1 MHELS
6 VIQSVL
12 DIVIEHAKKNNAKK
26 VKKINLEIGEL
37 SGFIPEWIQTY
48 FDFVS
53 KDTIASEA
61 KLVIK
66 KVDAK
71 LKCRECSKEFGVKKD
86 KLDFTCPKCKSSDIE
101 LLSGREYFIKS
112 IEVD

>member
-12 DIVIEHAKKNNAKK
+12 DIVIDYATKANAKQ
-26 VKKINLEIGEL
+26 VKQINLEIGEL
-37 SGFIPEWIQTY
+37 SGFIPEWIQNY

-53 KDTIASEA
+53 KDTISEKA
-61 KLVIK
+61 KLNIK
-66 KVDAK
+66 QIPAK
-71 LKCRECSKEFGVKKD
+71 FKCLECKKEFGIKKG
-86 KLDFTCPKCKSSDIE
+86 KLEFICPKCKSKDVD
-101 LLSGREYFIKS
+101 LLQGREYLIKS

>member
-12 DIVIEHAKKNNAKK
+12 DIVLDYAKKYNARK

-53 KDTIASEA
+53 KDTIAEKA

-66 KVDAK
+66 KIPAK
-71 LKCRECSKEFGVKKD
+71 IKCVECGKEFGVKKD
-86 KLDFTCPKCKSSDIE
+86 KLEFTCPRCKSTDIE
-101 LLSGREYFIKS
+101 LLQGREYFIKS

>member
-12 DIVIEHAKKNNAKK
+12 DIVLDHAKKYNAKK

-53 KDTIASEA
+53 KDTIAEKA

-66 KVDAK
+66 KIPAK
-71 LKCRECSKEFGVKKD
+71 IKCLECGKVFGIKKE
-86 KLDFTCPKCKSSDIE
+86 KLEFACPKCKSTDID
-101 LLSGREYFIKS
+101 LLQGREYFIKS

>member
-6 VIQSVL
+6 VIQNVL
-12 DIVIEHAKKNNAKK
+12 DIVVDYATKNGAKK
-26 VKKINLEIGEL
+26 VKQINLEIGEL

-53 KDTIASEA
+53 KDTIAEKA
-61 KLVIK
+61 KLNIK
-66 KVDAK
+66 KVKAK
-71 LKCRECSKEFGVKKD
+71 LKCLECEKEFGLKKD
-86 KLDFTCPKCKSSDIE
+86 NLDFTCPKCKSKDID
-101 LLSGREYFIKS
+101 LLQGREYFVKS

>member
-12 DIVIEHAKKNNAKK
+12 DIVIEYATKNKAKK
-26 VKKINLEIGEL
+26 VNQINLEIGEL

-48 FDFVS
+48 FDYVS
-53 KDTIASEA
+53 KDTIAEKA
-61 KLVIK
+61 KLKIK
-66 KVDAK
+66 KVPAK
-71 LKCRECSKEFGVKKD
+71 MKCLECEKEFGLKKN
-86 KLDFTCPKCKSSDIE
+86 KLEFTCPKCESKDID
-101 LLSGREYFIKS
+101 LLQGREYFIKS

>member
-12 DIVIEHAKKNNAKK
+12 DIVLDYAKKYNAKK
-26 VKKINLEIGEL
+26 VKTINLEIGEL

-53 KDTIASEA
+53 KDTLAEKA
-61 KLVIK
+61 KLQIK
-66 KVDAK
+66 KVKAK
-71 LKCRECSKEFGVKKD
+71 IKCIECGKEFGIKRENIE
-86 KLDFTCPKCKSSDIE
+86 FACPKCKSTDIE